1 MREVVCFRKS
11 GHISQRAL
19 SQLLLTWHLLRRQF
33 APPLSRLE
41 IPQQDRTIQK
51 CQQTVRSTTMWIR
64 CGLIWLA
71 CIGMSGNTVVYT
83 VSSRR
88 FTQVST
94 AHFLAKSDS
103 LMGVSENIWCP
114 VIGTA
119 LYIKPPPTMCTTV
132 YSCIIR

>member
-1 MREVVCFRKS
+1 MR
-11 GHISQRAL
+11 
-19 SQLLLTWHLLRRQF
+19 
-33 APPLSRLE
+33 
-41 IPQQDRTIQK
+41 
-51 CQQTVRSTTMWIR
+51 IR

-71 CIGMSGNTVVYT
+71 CIGMSGNTVV

-103 LMGVSENIWCP
+103 LMGVSEIIWCP

-119 LYIKPPPTMCTTV
+119 LYILKKLKN
-132 YSCIIR
+132 